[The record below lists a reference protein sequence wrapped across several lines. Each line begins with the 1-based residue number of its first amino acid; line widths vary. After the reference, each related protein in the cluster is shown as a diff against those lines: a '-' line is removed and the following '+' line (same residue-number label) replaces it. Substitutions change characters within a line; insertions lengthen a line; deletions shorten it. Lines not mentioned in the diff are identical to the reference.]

1 MREDFL
7 HYIWMYQKFN
17 KRSLTTVNGEVLE
30 VVSVGDLNTNSGPD
44 FLNSKIII
52 GNQKW
57 FGRVEIH
64 LKASDWF
71 KHKHQDDVNYNNVI
85 LHVVWEN
92 DIIVYDVNNNKLET
106 LVLKDLVD
114 LNLLKN
120 YRILI
125 KNKTWI
131 NCENEINT
139 INEFTLSFW
148 KQKLLL
154 NRLSRKVNELNSKLL
169 KLDNNWESLL
179 YQMLA
184 KNFGLKINAIAF
196 ELLANNIPFSMFRR
210 EFSNQLSMEA
220 LLFGQSNLLNNASED
235 LYSKDLQREYMYLKQ
250 KYNLQDSFVKLHFF
264 RLRPSNFPTVRLSQF
279 SMLYFQHKSL
289 FSKIISSK
297 TISELYTLF
306 KVSTAVYWQNHY
318 VLGKESVFKE
328 KFLSNSFIDLLILNT
343 IIPLKYAYAKS
354 IGVDNIEELLDLYKA
369 IKPEVNS
376 ITTKFKKLKLKLN
389 SSLDTQSLI
398 ELKNQY
404 CNKKKCLQCEIG
416 NKLLYTD

>member
-17 KRSLTTVNGEVLE
+17 KRSLTSVNGQVLE

>member
-17 KRSLTTVNGEVLE
+17 KRSLTTVNGQVLE

-250 KYNLQDSFVKLHFF
+250 KYNLQDSFVIFHFF

>member
-30 VVSVGDLNTNSGPD
+30 VLSVGDLNTNSGPD

-139 INEFTLSFW
+139 IDEFTLSFW

-169 KLDNNWESLL
+169 KLDNNWE
-179 YQMLA
+179 
-184 KNFGLKINAIAF
+184 
-196 ELLANNIPFSMFRR
+196 
-210 EFSNQLSMEA
+210 
-220 LLFGQSNLLNNASED
+220 
-235 LYSKDLQREYMYLKQ
+235 
-250 KYNLQDSFVKLHFF
+250 
-264 RLRPSNFPTVRLSQF
+264 
-279 SMLYFQHKSL
+279 
-289 FSKIISSK
+289 
-297 TISELYTLF
+297 
-306 KVSTAVYWQNHY
+306 
-318 VLGKESVFKE
+318 
-328 KFLSNSFIDLLILNT
+328 
-343 IIPLKYAYAKS
+343 
-354 IGVDNIEELLDLYKA
+354 
-369 IKPEVNS
+369 
-376 ITTKFKKLKLKLN
+376 
-389 SSLDTQSLI
+389 
-398 ELKNQY
+398 
-404 CNKKKCLQCEIG
+404 
-416 NKLLYTD
+416 

>member
-1 MREDFL
+1 
-7 HYIWMYQKFN
+7 
-17 KRSLTTVNGEVLE
+17 
-30 VVSVGDLNTNSGPD
+30 
-44 FLNSKIII
+44 
-52 GNQKW
+52 
-57 FGRVEIH
+57 
-64 LKASDWF
+64 
-71 KHKHQDDVNYNNVI
+71 
-85 LHVVWEN
+85 
-92 DIIVYDVNNNKLET
+92 
-106 LVLKDLVD
+106 
-114 LNLLKN
+114 
-120 YRILI
+120 
-125 KNKTWI
+125 
-131 NCENEINT
+131 
-139 INEFTLSFW
+139 
-148 KQKLLL
+148 
-154 NRLSRKVNELNSKLL
+154 
-169 KLDNNWESLL
+169 
-179 YQMLA
+179 MLA

-235 LYSKDLQREYMYLKQ
+235 LYSKYLQREYMYLKQ

-376 ITTKFKKLKLKLN
+376 ITTKFKKLKLKMN

-404 CNKKKCLQCEIG
+404 CNKNNCLQCEIG
-416 NKLLYTD
+416 NKLLYTN